1 LAGPAMGLNAALN
14 AILGSIAVQNTTS
27 AGVRWDF
34 MKNVD
39 LKLQYD
45 HTRLGAGSPGTLI
58 NLQPG
63 FQPGSALNIFSA
75 VIDFL
80 W

>member
-1 LAGPAMGLNAALN
+1 MGLNAALN
-14 AILGSIAVQNTTS
+14 AILGSIPVQSTTS

-39 LKLQYD
+39 LKLQVD
-45 HTRLGAGSPGTLI
+45 HTRLGEGSPGLLI

-63 FQPGSALNIFSA
+63 FERGGTVDLFSA
-75 VIDFL
+75 AIDFI

>member
-1 LAGPAMGLNAALN
+1 MGLNAALN
-14 AILGSIAVQNTTS
+14 AILGSIPVQSTTS

-34 MKNVD
+34 IKNVD

-45 HTRLGAGSPGTLI
+45 HTRLGEGSPGLLI

-63 FQPGSALNIFSA
+63 FRPGGTVDLFSA
-75 VIDFL
+75 AIDFI

>member
-1 LAGPAMGLNAALN
+1 MGLNAALN
-14 AILGSIAVQNTTS
+14 AILGSIPAQSTTS

-39 LKLQYD
+39 LKLQCD
-45 HTRLGAGSPGTLI
+45 HTRLDKGSPGLLI

-63 FQPGSALNIFSA
+63 FKPGGTVDLFSA
-75 VIDFL
+75 AIDFI